1 MICAS
6 IRSEADAIYR
16 APDNSVSHWGYSV
29 CGKLS
34 LIISD
39 SHSHR
44 RISDTEGVYNKIYSI
59 MRRTERSAWF
69 LFWVKPVLETFYE
82 SFLSVIQ

>member
-16 APDNSVSHWGYSV
+16 APDNSVSRWEYCV

-34 LIISD
+34 LIISRC
-39 SHSHR
+39 HSNK
-44 RISDTEGVYNKIYSI
+44 RISDTKGV
-59 MRRTERSAWF
+59 
-69 LFWVKPVLETFYE
+69 
-82 SFLSVIQ
+82 Q